1 MILFGNVVR
10 LPTEDPFVGTGRG
23 PQSRAEK
30 EINTRSVVNFITHT
44 QSFRASHVVEKY
56 KGKKNYADGVL
67 VCRITLRDVRQ
78 HSQ

>member
-30 EINTRSVVNFITHT
+30 EINTRSVINFFHNPHA
-44 QSFRASHVVEKY
+44 QSFRASLVVEKY

-67 VCRITLRDVRQ
+67 VAE
-78 HSQ
+78 